1 MTQENKAGFLKNVR
15 KTKWAN
21 VVYWMLL
28 YTFVFMVATKYF
40 IYEDGIIS
48 FEFSMITLYQH
59 IALLASI
66 VVGFAVL
73 RRHTLEIPKRIICV
87 ISAVM
92 IMFGAIF
99 VEARTSIAY
108 LVILSVLLG
117 QLAVCSLLTYIYEMN
132 NAERL
137 FGIVLAHLLVA
148 GVSVFSIIFNRFSA
162 EFWWLIFALS
172 VVAAAISFFEKKD
185 TEWQIAVVE
194 TFQKKLYFPLV
205 LACVGGVVAVCSS
218 MIIMEKLACD
228 VEYSRYFFYG
238 GAALGA
244 IIYFIEYRF
253 MPKPATS
260 TLLTGFTFAVIAIF
274 SYLVGIAT
282 CVKYLAAAFAGAT
295 FNICMMNLYYILCN
309 IIRKY
314 KESPMLKLAPIVS
327 NIMGMIIA
335 VAATIVFF
343 YSGEVGLKVW
353 LSICLVGDIV
363 VLATSVFWN
372 NGISLTAQEEEYV
385 QFDTTITK
393 AQAYE
398 SVGLTDKEIEVADL
412 LIEGLSLREIANKL
426 YISENTAKTHRS
438 SVYKKMQV
446 GSRDELVEKMKH
458 TV

>member
-1 MTQENKAGFLKNVR
+1 MTIENKAGFLKNVR
-15 KTKWAN
+15 KEKWAN

-28 YTFVFMVATKYF
+28 YTFVFMIATKYF

-48 FEFSMITLYQH
+48 FDLSMVTLYQH
-59 IALLASI
+59 IALLVSI

-73 RRHTLEIPKRIICV
+73 RRHTLEIPKRVMCIL
-87 ISAVM
+87 SAVM

-108 LVILSVLLG
+108 LVILSVLFG

-132 NAERL
+132 NSERL
-137 FGIVLAHLLVA
+137 FGIVLAHLFVA
-148 GVSVFSIIFNRFSA
+148 GVSVFSIKFNRFSS

-172 VVAAAISFFEKKD
+172 AVASFVCFFEKKD
-185 TEWQIAVVE
+185 TEWQISVVE
-194 TFQKKLYFPLV
+194 TFQKKLYIPLF
-205 LACVGGVVAVCSS
+205 LACIGAIVAVCSS
-218 MIIMEKLACD
+218 MIVMEKLACD

-238 GAALGA
+238 GAAIGA
-244 IIYFIEYRF
+244 IIYFVDYRLL
-253 MPKPATS
+253 PKPATS
-260 TLLTGFTFAVIAIF
+260 TLLTGFMFSVIAIF
-274 SYLVGIAT
+274 CYLVGVAT
-282 CVKYLAAAFAGAT
+282 WVKYLAAAFAGAT
-295 FNICMMNLYYILCN
+295 FNVCMMNLYYILCN

-314 KESPMLKLAPIVS
+314 KNSHMLKLAPIVS
-327 NIMGMIIA
+327 NIMGILIA
-335 VAATIVFF
+335 VAATLVFF

-372 NGISLTAQEEEYV
+372 NGISVTAQEEEYV

-412 LIEGLSLREIANKL
+412 LIEGLSLREIASKL
-426 YISENTAKTHRS
+426 FISENTAKTHRT
-438 SVYKKMQV
+438 SVYRKMQV

-458 TV
+458 TM